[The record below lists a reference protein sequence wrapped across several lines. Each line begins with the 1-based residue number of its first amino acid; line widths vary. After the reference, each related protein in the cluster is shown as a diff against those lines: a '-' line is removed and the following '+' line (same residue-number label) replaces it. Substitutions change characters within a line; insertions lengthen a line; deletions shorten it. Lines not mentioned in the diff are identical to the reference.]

1 MHLNRFFKWLFSL
14 DVEYKKRTPPTV
26 IQNIPQ
32 LKRRE
37 VSIYKPCYLWTP
49 LDDLLFL
56 KYCPSLREK
65 CYHAMSRDLSCRPA
79 EILKLKIRDVS
90 FKTIGN
96 SQYGEVVVNGK
107 TGTRPISLINSLPY
121 LKDYLDHEHPL
132 PSNPGASLIRGI

>member
-1 MHLNRFFKWLFSL
+1 M
-14 DVEYKKRTPPTV
+14 EYKKGTPPTV

-121 LKDYLDHEHPL
+121 LKDYLDHEHPM